1 MPTQTYYVA
10 FKGWKSSI
18 YDTWPECQKQVNGF
32 RSNVYQSYESLLDAK
47 TTYNEYKQM
56 YEKLPKRPNTLETTK
71 SIMET
76 YEKRGAN
83 LSAYMWQICTNW

>member
-1 MPTQTYYVA
+1 MPIQIYYIVL
-10 FKGWKSSI
+10 KGRKPSI
-18 YDTWPECQKQVNGF
+18 YDTWPECQKQVNDF
-32 RSNVYQSYESLLDAK
+32 KSNVYQSHECLLDVE

-56 YEKLPKRPNTLETTK
+56 YEKLPKRPNMSETTK

-83 LSAYMWQICTNW
+83 